1 VSAVRPIA
9 FNGKFRAGKHN
20 GVSRVADRL
29 IREVDSLLS
38 QMPPDERPP
47 VRLIVPS
54 GCPPEEPYRARD
66 VALRS
71 REAWFDLL
79 GAMHIAAPHGAQ
91 TVQRGQHIAIPGD
104 NTARPTGQQLLG
116 HQGNLAAKLMHGGDS
131 RMMVE

>member
-38 QMPPDERPP
+38 QMPPEERPP

-54 GCPPEEPYRARD
+54 GCPPEEPYRAITIEEDGQGPSQKWEQRRLPRL
-66 VALRS
+66 AR
-71 REAWFDLL
+71 
-79 GAMHIAAPHGAQ
+79 GACWSISP
-91 TVQRGQHIAIPGD
+91 IWPPS
-104 NTARPTGQQLLG
+104 PTGPRCSCCTTRNSAVPIAPIRCASASAIG
-116 HQGNLAAKLMHGGDS
+116 CWP
-131 RMMVE
+131 R